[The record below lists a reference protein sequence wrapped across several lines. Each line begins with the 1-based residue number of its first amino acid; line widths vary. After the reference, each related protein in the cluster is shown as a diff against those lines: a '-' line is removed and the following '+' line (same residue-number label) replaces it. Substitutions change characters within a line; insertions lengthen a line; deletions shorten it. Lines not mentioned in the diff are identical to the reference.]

1 MKKKI
6 RIIFIITLF
15 IIILLIILFAKQRA
29 EEVIVP
35 TPPPTKEPEEII
47 LRDAFPVDE
56 AMLSENEEEQ
66 LRLITELK
74 NITPVTTPDFNI
86 QYSYKTGG
94 FIIKSDL
101 GLSATEKALEIW
113 LNEKGFGDIKSER
126 FEYQSNKLSL

>member
-1 MKKKI
+1 MKKNLK
-6 RIIFIITLF
+6 ITL
-15 IIILLIILFAKQRA
+15 IIILLVSILLIILFARQKT
-29 EEVIVP
+29 EETIVP
-35 TPPPTKEPEEII
+35 TPPPTKEPEELI

-56 AMLSENEEEQ
+56 VMLSDSEEEQ

-74 NITPVTTPDFNI
+74 NLTPITTPDFSI
-86 QYSYKTGG
+86 EYSYKTGG
-94 FIIKSDL
+94 FIVKSDI